1 MNSEQKKFLDENG
14 LKILWNQISMQDYPN
29 NTALTSIIN
38 TINTNKADKADIPNI
53 DTTLSKSG
61 AAADAKITGEAI
73 NNLSDLAQTQVNWE
87 QNDETAIDFIKGR
100 THYVQEGIYLPV
112 ADFTMTSQTYSNPPV
127 LLSYYTDYR
136 ITINDISYESR
147 SDDYGCI
154 YLRNNGVLIFGIYE
168 IGSEDNVHLIAELGD
183 MYAGQQ
189 CHIIIEEI
197 VKKEELKQLDER
209 YIPNTIARVSEIPE
223 PSNVYIGEQEPID
236 ENIEL
241 WIDPTVENI
250 QPIYP
255 PDTATIGQ
263 TIVVKSVDEN
273 GKPTEWEAAD
283 MASGG
288 SPEIRHIK
296 TLTLE
301 DDVQWAYVDT
311 DEDGNAFHITEVVIN
326 VYSVGAESNTGE
338 AYLKVVVNNSNYIS
352 GNQIADINSGIR
364 KAGSSRSM
372 TIMIVSNGVTAFA
385 VHSAADNENLFDA
398 DMLFDG
404 KLANTAQHSCGI
416 YGCKSI
422 ESLMFGSDTAKTVL
436 GTGTKIAIWGR

>member
-73 NNLSDLAQTQVNWE
+73 NNLSDLAQTQANWE

-112 ADFTMTSQTYSNPPV
+112 AEFTMTSQRYSDPPV
-127 LLSYYTDYR
+127 QLGYYTDYR

-147 SDDYGCI
+147 SNDYGHI
-154 YLRNNGVLIFGIYE
+154 YLLNNGVLIFGIYE
-168 IGSEDNVHLIAELGD
+168 IGSEDNARFIAELGD

-189 CHIIIEEI
+189 CRIIIEEI

-241 WIDPTVENI
+241 WLDPTVETI

-255 PDTATIGQ
+255 PATATIGQ
-263 TIVVKSVDEN
+263 TIVVKAIDEK
-273 GKPTEWEAAD
+273 GVPTEWEAVD
-283 MASGG
+283 LASGVG
-288 SPEIRHIK
+288 RYHPFVDDWGDPVAEIVTSEEVQQIRINFPTNDYRECLVQFIPAVSSTATDRFMSGNAYIGSAFGGGEGTEFNTAHTNGQIFPSLWYAGVSPEGRYLTTARDYVRLTHSLVASQIK
-296 TLTLE
+296 TTPF
-301 DDVQWAYVDT
+301 AYH
-311 DEDGNAFHITEVVIN
+311 AP
-326 VYSVGAESNTGE
+326 
-338 AYLKVVVNNSNYIS
+338 YL
-352 GNQIADINSGIR
+352 GDIGFTVPSEHYFGI
-364 KAGSSRSM
+364 
-372 TIMIVSNGVTAFA
+372 
-385 VHSAADNENLFDA
+385 
-398 DMLFDG
+398 
-404 KLANTAQHSCGI
+404 
-416 YGCKSI
+416 
-422 ESLMFGSDTAKTVL
+422 
-436 GTGTKIAIWGR
+436 GTKVTVWGRK